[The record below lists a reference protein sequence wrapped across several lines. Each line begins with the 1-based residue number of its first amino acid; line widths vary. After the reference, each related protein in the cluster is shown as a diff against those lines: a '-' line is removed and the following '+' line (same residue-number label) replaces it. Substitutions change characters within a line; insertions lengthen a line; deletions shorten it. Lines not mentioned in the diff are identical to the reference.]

1 MTACEI
7 TLHGERL
14 LLDPAGAAF
23 WPAASVL
30 AVADLHLEKGSAAAR
45 RGQLVPPWDS
55 ALTLA
60 RLALLLQK
68 WRPQVV
74 VAVGDSFEDDGGPAR
89 LGQSDRT
96 LLMAMAS
103 QARFV
108 WVCGNHDPSPPLDMP
123 GLAVTSWC
131 EGALLF
137 RHQACAS
144 ATPGEVSGH
153 FHPKARVATRAGEV
167 VRPCFVTDGR
177 RLVLPAFGAYTGGL
191 DVRAPALGAIFPEG
205 GSVHLL
211 GQAKIFSFALPV
223 ALKVERLA

>member
-23 WPAASVL
+23 WPGASLL

-60 RLALLLQK
+60 RLAALVDR

-89 LGQSDRT
+89 LGQAERT
-96 LLMAMAS
+96 LVGAMAA

-123 GLAVTSWC
+123 GLSVAAWC

-137 RHQACAS
+137 RHQAS
-144 ATPGEVSGH
+144 ALAEPGEVSGH

-167 VRPCFVTDGR
+167 VRPCFVTDGV

-191 DVRAPALGAIFPEG
+191 DVRAPALAAVFPLG

-223 ALKVERLA
+223 ALPLERLV